1 MVTEEQAIVPESA
14 FADYEEDLIRD
25 GLPPDQA
32 RATRRALERIVDRFA
47 LVFATKTDLQREIA
61 AVRAEIAEMRAEI
74 AELRDRMTRLEER
87 VRILTW
93 VVGLGALGMMGMMA
107 AILARL

>member
-32 RATRRALERIVDRFA
+32 RATRRALERIVDRFT
-47 LVFATKTDLQREIA
+47 LVFATKTDLHERAWGRSGASYGQRSLSYG
-61 AVRAEIAEMRAEI
+61 R
-74 AELRDRMTRLEER
+74 RLPSYGQR
-87 VRILTW
+87 SRSCVI
-93 VVGLGALGMMGMMA
+93 V
-107 AILARL
+107 